1 MDKAKD
7 IVPTLLALAGMAA
20 LCVSPTM
27 STALTIVAASALW
40 GFHFY
45 FTRPPPP
52 GPEVARFVQIEADMA
67 AMSKKLDSIAT
78 AVNMRQLR

>member
-1 MDKAKD
+1 MDKATALL
-7 IVPTLLALAGMAA
+7 PTILAIAAMAA

-27 STALTIVAASALW
+27 PTAMTIIACSALW

-45 FTRPPPP
+45 YTRPPPP
-52 GPEVARFVQIEADMA
+52 GPEVTRFVQIEADMA
-67 AMSKKLDSIAT
+67 ALAKKLDSVAT